1 MHLRL
6 LPKSGTSP
14 PERGATAVMAVVAL
28 AVSLIVGFG
37 VGFGARRQAT
47 TTTINLI
54 LPSVAVSVSST
65 SSVPDTTAS
74 PDSTLGLGTTAPGTT
89 VADTVPVTE
98 APPPPVTEPPL
109 PSVSLSTK
117 GALFSAVTDRR
128 LFDAAGGCDSF
139 TATQQSGDSGGCD
152 QFSVGNIEVAWS
164 IDLPAN
170 AVDILWRDP
179 AANEPDIWNVALR
192 ADHSGMDHDP
202 RVGDVTGDGRSDI
215 VVGRSAGSTLETDVI
230 ELDGA
235 VPAVSLHLSLPE
247 GRVRLGAGE
256 LHTWRAIEG
265 NNEDLEHIVLS
276 RGNGGWRVTQG
287 ETVKARNVGPSQ
299 V

>member
-1 MHLRL
+1 MCLRRL
-6 LPKSGTSP
+6 LVPRPSP
-14 PERGATAVMAVVAL
+14 RERGATAVMAVVAL
-28 AVSLIVGFG
+28 AVSLVVGFG
-37 VGFGARRQAT
+37 VGFGARRQAST
-47 TTTINLI
+47 TTVNLI
-54 LPSVAVSVSST
+54 LPSMAPSASST
-65 SSVPDTTAS
+65 SSVPDTTVA
-74 PDSTLGLGTTAPGTT
+74 PDSTLGLATTAPGTT
-89 VADTVPVTE
+89 VANTVAVTDP
-98 APPPPVTEPPL
+98 PPPPVTEPPL
-109 PSVSLSTK
+109 PSISLSTK
-117 GALFSAVTDRR
+117 GALFAAVTDRR
-128 LFDAAGGCDSF
+128 LFDAPGGCDSF

-152 QFSVGNIEVAWS
+152 QFAVGNIEVAWS

-170 AVDILWRDP
+170 TVDILWRDP
-179 AANEPDIWNVALR
+179 AANEPDVWNVALR

-215 VVGRSAGSTLETDVI
+215 VVGRSDGATLETDVI

-265 NNEDLEHIVLS
+265 NNDDLEHIVLS